1 MKIELLTKDKC
12 LNFVEFNITGDN
24 ENYNKCDAES
34 LYLDSDIF
42 NLFTHCF
49 EKSSQLYEY
58 FGHTRYNSKNII
70 PLRNELIQNL
80 DNLNKIDSLEKF
92 QKYIDDIFLGE
103 GFIKKLERK
112 DLNWHNHW
120 EEYHGK
126 IRKVNEDLIKLIDHC
141 LDEDRIL
148 WVVGF

>member
-1 MKIELLTKDKC
+1 MKIELLPKDKC

-34 LYLDSDIF
+34 MYLDSDIF

-49 EKSSQLYEY
+49 ERSNQLYEY
-58 FGHTRYNSKNII
+58 FGQTRYNSKNII
-70 PLRNELIQNL
+70 PLRNELLKNREG
-80 DNLNKIDSLEKF
+80 LNKINSCGSFL
-92 QKYIDDIFLGE
+92 QYIDGIFLGE

-112 DLNWHNHW
+112 DLNWQERW
-120 EEYHGK
+120 EEYLDK
-126 IRKVNEDLIKLIDHC
+126 LKKVNGDLVKLIDHC
-141 LDEDRIL
+141 LNEDRVL